1 MESLLW
7 DEIFGVQGK
16 MPFWTPARKL
26 DKWDKDWT
34 SFLRVETHPGLSH
47 PSPKGKTPGM
57 INTHYILLFRC
68 PSPLWAPTHSVT
80 NLRSTVFLPLS
91 KKLWSRQ
98 ILALRQTISCC
109 LSPLDL
115 LLHIFIFLEQTCYV
129 NLLNFSVI
137 QIYWIW
143 PIRARVKGPQNQ
155 IQASSGKTQSWP
167 LGQLKFEA
175 IQI

>member
-16 MPFWTPARKL
+16 IPFWTPARRL
-26 DKWDKDWT
+26 DKWDKACI

-47 PSPKGKTPGM
+47 PSPKGKAPGV

-68 PSPLWAPTHSVT
+68 PSPLWAPTCSVT
-80 NLRSTVFLPLS
+80 NLRSTMFLLLS

-115 LLHIFIFLEQTCYV
+115 LLPIFIFLEQTCYV
-129 NLLNFSVI
+129 NLLNFSII
-137 QIYWIW
+137 QIYWIR
-143 PIRARVKGPQNQ
+143 PIRAEEWNDLR
-155 IQASSGKTQSWP
+155 I
-167 LGQLKFEA
+167 KFRLPVENTKLVFGST
-175 IQI
+175 